1 MPKTFK
7 FDDYMIKKLVTFLI
21 GILFA
26 LPAFSQEEW
35 EDATPSGLKWDIDLK
50 LTWYNSALNNLK
62 VANLIPET
70 KEDKKNNRWTSYNA
84 KINYQI
90 KETRPFEIT
99 VDVTNLNNRS
109 DYKYAVYEG
118 KKQKWHS
125 KAIYWG
131 YEIGVN
137 TTSGG
142 TAYYNR
148 NFSDNKSDSYYSTSV
163 YDSDTRSWTSHY
175 GSKSHSLRVEYDGDH
190 TIRIYDN
197 GTCVKTFSNA
207 KSVCYFG
214 FKAGTASQIQA
225 TNFKVR
231 RKSNYG
237 MAKPRIDEAMSK
249 MQKEDWY
256 NAARDLTYVIENLRY
271 TNFDI
276 LFARGFAYAMQE
288 HYKTAIED
296 FTKALSQYGI
306 TTENRESAYY
316 LRGLCRANIGDEQ
329 CITDMRNAGQDG
341 KIWLRENDLENY
353 VVGSSSNN
361 QSNSNQSGSN
371 SRFLPKKFRSG
382 GN

>member
-1 MPKTFK
+1 
-7 FDDYMIKKLVTFLI
+7 MIKKFILFLI
-21 GILFA
+21 GVMASF
-26 LPAFSQEEW
+26 PAFSQDEW

-50 LTWYNSALNNLK
+50 LTWYNSSLTNLK

-70 KEDKKNNRWTSYNA
+70 KEDKKNNRWQSYVA
-84 KINYQI
+84 KLNYQI

-99 VDVTNLNNRS
+99 VDVTNLNNRP

-142 TAYYNR
+142 T
-148 NFSDNKSDSYYSTSV
+148 SYYSHHYEDKKSEAYSYSNTSEH
-163 YDSDTRSWTSHY
+163 DSDSRQWTSYY
-175 GSKSHSLRVEYDGDH
+175 GGKEHSLRIEYDGDH
-190 TIRIYDN
+190 TIKVYDN
-197 GTCVKTFSNA
+197 GRCVKTFTNA

-237 MAKPRIDEAMSK
+237 MAKPRIDEAMAK

-256 NAARDLTYVIENLRY
+256 NAAKDLTYVIETLRY
-271 TNFDI
+271 TNFDV

-296 FTKALSQYGI
+296 FTKALNQYGI

-353 VVGSSSNN
+353 VVGSGSNSSQSNN
-361 QSNSNQSGSN
+361 NQSGSN

-382 GN
+382 NN

>member
-1 MPKTFK
+1 MRKSV
-7 FDDYMIKKLVTFLI
+7 IILI
-21 GILFA
+21 TCILNI
-26 LPAFSQEEW
+26 LSVYGQEEW
-35 EDATPSGLKWDIDLK
+35 ESAIPSGLKWDVN
-50 LTWYNSALNNLK
+50 YNLSSYSTSLSNLK

-70 KEDKKNNRWTSYNA
+70 KENKKNHKVQYYSVDL
-84 KINYQI
+84 NYQI
-90 KETRPFEIT
+90 KETRPFEIS
-99 VDVTNLNNRS
+99 VDVTNLNSRP

-118 KKQKWHS
+118 KNQKWHT
-125 KAIYWG
+125 KEIYWG
-131 YEIGVN
+131 YQVGVN
-137 TTSGG
+137 TTTGG

-148 NFSDNKSDSYYSTSV
+148 YFSDNKSDSYSYTSV
-163 YDSDTRSWTSHY
+163 YDSDYPSWTSHY
-175 GSKSHSLRVEYDGDH
+175 GSKEHSLKVEYDGDH
-190 TIRIYDN
+190 TIRIFDN
-197 GTCVKTFSNA
+197 GSLVKTFNNA

-214 FKAGTASQIQA
+214 FRAGTASQIQA
-225 TNFKVR
+225 TNFNIR

-237 MAKPRIDEAMSK
+237 MAKPRIDEAMTK
-249 MQKEDWY
+249 MSKEDWY
-256 NAARDLTYVIENLRY
+256 NAARDLTYVIETLKY

-296 FTKALSQYGI
+296 FTKALNQYGI

-353 VVGSSSNN
+353 VVGSGSNSSQSNN
-361 QSNSNQSGSN
+361 NQSGSN

-382 GN
+382 NN

>member
-1 MPKTFK
+1 
-7 FDDYMIKKLVTFLI
+7 MIKKLITFLI

-26 LPAFSQEEW
+26 LPVFSQEEW

-50 LTWYNSALNNLK
+50 LTGYNSALNNLK

-70 KEDKKNNRWTSYNA
+70 KEDNKNNSWTSYSA

-90 KETRPFEIT
+90 NETRPFEIT
-99 VDVTNLNNRS
+99 VDVTNLNNRP
-109 DYKYAVYEG
+109 DYIYPIYEG
-118 KKQKWHS
+118 QKQKWH
-125 KAIYWG
+125 ATTIYWG

-142 TAYYNR
+142 TAYY
-148 NFSDNKSDSYYSTSV
+148 SHHYADGKSDAYSYSNTSEHDSDSRQWTSYY
-163 YDSDTRSWTSHY
+163 
-175 GSKSHSLRVEYDGDH
+175 GGKEHSLKVEYDGDH

-197 GTCVKTFSNA
+197 GRCVKSFPNA

-249 MQKEDWY
+249 MQKKDWY
-256 NAARDLTYVIENLRY
+256 NAARDLTYVIEILRY
-271 TNFDI
+271 TNFDV

-296 FTKALSQYGI
+296 FTKALNQYGI
-306 TTENRESAYY
+306 TTDNRESAYY

-353 VVGSSSNN
+353 VVGGSTNN
-361 QSNSNQSGSN
+361 QSNGNKSGSN
-371 SRFLPKKFRSG
+371 SRFLPKKFRSN
-382 GN
+382 GNQN